1 MRIVW
6 DEKKCAKCLAC
17 VSVCPKNAIEFK
29 DGKIVINEEKCVKC
43 GNCVRACPMGALR
56 FEEN

>member
-43 GNCVRACPMGALR
+43 GNCVRACPMGALI
-56 FEEN
+56 F